1 MKKQMLN
8 EEFLKMQKLAGLIT
22 ESEYKTKLN
31 ENKNIVSILR
41 SWDAAKGDRLDYQTV
56 ANMIEIGRY
65 EAAAKFISDELDTSV
80 KEMIMDIIEEN
91 DPELYKKMFNSTAD
105 SSKFK
110 RSNTLTPIAAAFR
123 ISKGEDYETL
133 AQQYP
138 NLNDPEVKAQ
148 IMDLID
154 DKSQLNEN
162 EDEDFDDED
171 FDLNQAFKDAPNEAL
186 YREVLKVFKEYN
198 DDSIIEDFKDRF
210 PKGEPVNKD
219 DYSEFA
225 MTLIDDMS
233 EVAFIQANWIS
244 IFDEDIY
251 EKAGMV

>member
-1 MKKQMLN
+1 
-8 EEFLKMQKLAGLIT
+8 MQKLAGLIT
-22 ESEYKTKLN
+22 ESEYKSNLN
-31 ENKNIVSILR
+31 EEYSGMSTKQISDYWSIMVDNQPNDVKKILTDLTMGKL
-41 SWDAAKGDRLDYQTV
+41 SYD
-56 ANMIEIGRY
+56 N
-65 EAAAKFISDELDTSV
+65 FISNTSDDVYDSFKDE
-80 KEMIMDIIEEN
+80 MYN
-91 DPELYKKMFNSTAD
+91 D
-105 SSKFK
+105 
-110 RSNTLTPIAAAFR
+110 
-123 ISKGEDYETL
+123 ED
-133 AQQYP
+133 
-138 NLNDPEVKAQ
+138 
-148 IMDLID
+148 
-154 DKSQLNEN
+154 QLNEN
-162 EDEDFDDED
+162 EYEDDEDED

>member
-1 MKKQMLN
+1 MKKQIIKKQILN

-22 ESEYKTKLN
+22 ESEYKEKIN
-31 ENKNIVSILR
+31 EV
-41 SWDAAKGDRLDYQTV
+41 D
-56 ANMIEIGRY
+56 
-65 EAAAKFISDELDTSV
+65 
-80 KEMIMDIIEEN
+80 
-91 DPELYKKMFNSTAD
+91 
-105 SSKFK
+105 
-110 RSNTLTPIAAAFR
+110 
-123 ISKGEDYETL
+123 
-133 AQQYP
+133 
-138 NLNDPEVKAQ
+138 
-148 IMDLID
+148 
-154 DKSQLNEN
+154 
-162 EDEDFDDED
+162 DEDFDDED